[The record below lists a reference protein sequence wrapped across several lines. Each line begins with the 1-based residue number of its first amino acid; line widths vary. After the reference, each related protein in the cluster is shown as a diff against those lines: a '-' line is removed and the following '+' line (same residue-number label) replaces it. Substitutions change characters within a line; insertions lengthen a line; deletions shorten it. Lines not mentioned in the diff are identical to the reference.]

1 MGSLSAISPV
11 PPFPLSEVKIA
22 ADTEK
27 VKSLGMTLPPV
38 ACAKSKLSLPIHF
51 RRRGEQQKM
60 KGNFLV
66 LFPPLDYYPH
76 MLLYNTTR
84 YDEDCG
90 YEHLFNK
97 TWQKYKA
104 HTGAKKM
111 SQSDICRKLGFVR
124 SCISNIEAG
133 KGNPTLA
140 KIENIAQTLN
150 VSIEK
155 LLK

>member
-1 MGSLSAISPV
+1 
-11 PPFPLSEVKIA
+11 
-22 ADTEK
+22 
-27 VKSLGMTLPPV
+27 
-38 ACAKSKLSLPIHF
+38 
-51 RRRGEQQKM
+51 
-60 KGNFLV
+60 
-66 LFPPLDYYPH
+66 
-76 MLLYNTTR
+76 MLLCNTTTR
-84 YDEDCG
+84 YDENCG
-90 YEHLFNK
+90 YEHPCNK
-97 TWQKYKA
+97 TWQVYKA

-111 SQSDICRKLGFVR
+111 SQGDICRKLGFDR